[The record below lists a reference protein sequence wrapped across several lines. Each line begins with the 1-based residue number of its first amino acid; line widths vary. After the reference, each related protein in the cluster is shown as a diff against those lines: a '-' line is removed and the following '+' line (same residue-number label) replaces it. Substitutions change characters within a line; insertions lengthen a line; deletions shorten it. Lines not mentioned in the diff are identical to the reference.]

1 MKKEM
6 VYLKK
11 GNNTEKVIRTEL
23 LLTPVL
29 VFMPLF
35 IGLLF
40 IYDWYSRGFVEGAS
54 GYFGTLLIGIIILVS
69 NFLFDIPFIKSLMEI
84 TRSKNKK

>member
-23 LLTPVL
+23 LLTPIL
-29 VFMPLF
+29 IFMPLF

-40 IYDWYSRGFVEGAS
+40 IYDWYDRGFVEGAS

>member
-11 GNNTEKVIRTEL
+11 ENNTVKVIRTEL
-23 LLTPVL
+23 LLTPIL

-40 IYDWYSRGFVEGAS
+40 IYDWYSSGFIEGAS

-69 NFLFDIPFIKSLMEI
+69 NILFDIPFIKSLMEI

>member
-23 LLTPVL
+23 LLTPIL
-29 VFMPLF
+29 IFMPLF

-40 IYDWYSRGFVEGAS
+40 IYDWYDRGFVDGAS

-69 NFLFDIPFIKSLMEI
+69 NFLFDIPFLKSLMEI

>member
-11 GNNTEKVIRTEL
+11 ENNTKKVIRTEL
-23 LLTPVL
+23 LLTPIL

-40 IYDWYSRGFVEGAS
+40 IYDWYSRGFTEGAF
-54 GYFGTLLIGIIILVS
+54 GYFGTLLIGVIILVS
-69 NFLFDIPFIKSLMEI
+69 NILFDIPFIKSLMEI